1 MASLLLQTID
11 QLSREKGIEPQI
23 IISAVE
29 DAILVAARK
38 FYKTNED
45 LRSELNRETGQIE
58 VYAIKKVV
66 ETVTAPVR
74 EISLADALKLDQAA
88 AIDAEVKIRKPTD
101 VLGRIAAQTAKQVIF

>member
-1 MASLLLQTID
+1 MSTLLFQSIE

-45 LRSELNRETGQIE
+45 MRSELNRETGQIE

-66 ETVTAPVR
+66 ETVTAFQFKTDAFPV
-74 EISLADALKLDQAA
+74 DAAGL
-88 AIDAEVKIRKPTD
+88 TW
-101 VLGRIAAQTAKQVIF
+101 